1 MLNGRPRWMG
11 LGSLRDVS
19 LAEARN
25 LAGECRKRRSEGI
38 DPIAARKTVRGL
50 PKSESAKTMTFAA
63 CADAYIEANKVGWRN
78 AKHAAQWASTLKA
91 YAFPVFGSLPVQSV
105 DTAMVMK
112 VLEPIWTT
120 KTETASRVRSR
131 IENVLDWAKAREY
144 RRGENPARWRGHID
158 NLLPARAKVRKV
170 QHHRALPYDKVRSF
184 VRALHREEGTAAA
197 AFEFLILTATRTSE
211 VVRARWDEVDLD
223 KAIWTIPA
231 NRIKAGHEHRV
242 PLSAP
247 ALAILEKMKAMP
259 VVDGE
264 DKDAREYVF
273 PGGKKGQPLSNMA
286 LLALLK
292 RMKRIDLTAHGF
304 RSTFRDWAAEK
315 TSYPREVAEMALAHA
330 IGDKVEAAYRRGDQ
344 FEKRRQLMAEW
355 ADYWQNTTAQQWHP

>member
-112 VLEPIWTT
+112 VLEPIWAT

-231 NRIKAGHEHRV
+231 NRIKAGREHRV
-242 PLSAP
+242 PLSTP

-264 DKDAREYVF
+264 DKDTREYVF

-355 ADYWQNTTAQQWHP
+355 ADYWQNTTAQQ